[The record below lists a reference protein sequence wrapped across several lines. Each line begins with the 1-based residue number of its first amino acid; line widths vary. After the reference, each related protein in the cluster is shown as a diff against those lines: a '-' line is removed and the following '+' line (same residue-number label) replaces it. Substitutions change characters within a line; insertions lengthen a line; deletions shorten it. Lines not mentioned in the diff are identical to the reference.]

1 MTQGI
6 WTLAAFVLVGLLSG
20 AFSGLIGIGGG
31 IIIIPILVY
40 FFGMIQ
46 KLAQG
51 TTLALMLPP
60 IGIMAAY
67 VYYKSGFVDI
77 KAAAFIAIGFI
88 VGGWLGAKFAVHIPQ
103 AILSKVFAVFLLAVS
118 IKMLLTK

>member
-1 MTQGI
+1 M
-6 WTLAAFVLVGLLSG
+6 WTIAAFVFVGL
-20 AFSGLIGIGGG
+20 FSGTLAGLVGIGGG

-40 FFGMIQ
+40 FFGMSQ

-67 VYYKSGFVDI
+67 VYYKGGFVDI
-77 KAAAFIAIGFI
+77 KAAAFISAGFI
-88 VGGWLGAKFAVHIPQ
+88 VGGWIGAKYIVNAPQ
-103 AILSKVFAVFLLAVS
+103 LLISKVFAIFLLVVS
-118 IKMLLTK
+118 LKMLLSK

>member
-1 MTQGI
+1 MWMI
-6 WTLAAFVLVGLLSG
+6 AAFIVVGLFSG
-20 AFSGLIGIGGG
+20 ALAGLIGIGGG

-40 FFGMIQ
+40 FFGMSQ

-67 VYYKSGFVDI
+67 IYYKGGFVDI
-77 KAAAFIAIGFI
+77 KAAVFISAGFVI
-88 VGGWLGAKFAVHIPQ
+88 GGWLGAKYAVGIPQEIISKIFAVM
-103 AILSKVFAVFLLAVS
+103 LFVVS
-118 IKMLLTK
+118 IKMFMTKY

>member
-1 MTQGI
+1 M
-6 WTLAAFVLVGLLSG
+6 WLAAALIFVGLTAG

-31 IIIIPILVY
+31 IIIIPILTY
-40 FFGMIQ
+40 FFGMTQ

-67 VYYKSGFVDI
+67 VYYKGGFVDI
-77 KAAAFIAIGFI
+77 KAALLISAGFI
-88 VGGWLGAKFAVHIPQ
+88 VGGWFGSKFAVNIPQ
-103 AILSKVFAVFLLAVS
+103 GILTKVFAIFLLAVS
-118 IKMLLTK
+118 VKMLLEK